1 VNSTLANAR
10 VPRLAKP
17 RRSTKQ
23 NLHERTQEVIEN
35 IQSSSKKRAELP
47 PNAPISSRFALLKCA
62 FACAFR
68 RSDAQSG
75 SRKTSGA
82 EQTYCGFNTLPA
94 SHLRAKNCF
103 RQPQPA
109 SAILQRAVLN

>member
-1 VNSTLANAR
+1 VNSTLSNAR
-10 VPRLAKP
+10 VARLAKP

-23 NLHERTQEVIEN
+23 NLNERTQEVIEN

-109 SAILQRAVLN
+109 SAIFQRAVLN